1 MKKISSAIFTILLIM
16 GFAIGANAAD
26 YVYCA
31 SVEGTIALHISPND
45 ESYRITQIPAC
56 SKLRLIKTQR
66 TWGLVEFKNKCG
78 WINLSFTRDT
88 YDKAA
93 EATGND
99 SVKNIKVN
107 SGSDRAV
114 LYNVPS
120 LSEVL
125 GSEQKYMVPNDMVLQ
140 IKRET
145 ASGWGLASMNG
156 KYAWI
161 EMKDTKRYETDTE
174 KETDKYGIYYVYV
187 LSDSG
192 EGLELRDAPG
202 GNNLYAVIPDCI
214 KLTVRETKG
223 NYAYV
228 SYDGI
233 NGWIDLR
240 YTTQSLS
247 NAQSNAGTAVNVEY
261 EVAPLNDAESQ
272 DILSVPSDNAGDGG
286 YVVGSIKKGSAVF
299 VLRNTLSGWSLVNH
313 GGTLGWLPP
322 GSVTPAQNTQED
334 IVSPLASAREGY
346 VNTPEGRGMKLYA
359 LRDDED
365 AVATIPEGVKVS
377 VIAEK
382 DGYEYVYCD
391 YAAGWALPMQTAMT
405 QEEAFAS
412 NLLKNKEYY
421 LIDDET
427 MLMSLPTY
435 STLCGS
441 SEIITAAVG
450 TYFEVSKIVTT
461 GKRKWGLTQI
471 DGKQGFINLNCANET
486 TSPFV
491 IVLSIVLTLFFVIAI
506 ALLIYNMVKKKK
518 LLPKKQER
526 THKNEK
532 KL

>member
-1 MKKISSAIFTILLIM
+1 MKKISSVIFMMMIM
-16 GFAIGANAAD
+16 LCFAVCAEAAD
-26 YVYCA
+26 YVYSA
-31 SVEGTIALHISPND
+31 SVDGMIELHLSPD
-45 ESYRITQIPAC
+45 EESYKITDIPAC
-56 SKLRLIKTQR
+56 SKMKLIRTQR
-66 TWGLVEFKNKCG
+66 TWGLVEFNNKCG
-78 WINLSFTRDT
+78 WINLSFTRDS

-99 SVKNIKVN
+99 SVKNVKVN
-107 SGSDRAV
+107 SDGDRAV

-120 LSEVL
+120 LSEIL
-125 GSEQKYMVPNDMVLQ
+125 GSEQKYVVPNDMVLQ

-161 EMKDTKRYETDTE
+161 EMKNTKRYETDTE

-187 LSDSG
+187 LSRGG
-192 EGLELRDAPG
+192 EGIELKDAPNG
-202 GNNLYAVIPDCI
+202 KNLYAVIPDCI
-214 KLTVRETKG
+214 KLTVREKRG
-223 NYAYV
+223 NHAYV

-261 EVAPLNDAESQ
+261 EVTPADDAETQ
-272 DILSVPSDNAGDGG
+272 EILSVPSANVGDGG
-286 YVVGSIKKGSAVF
+286 YVVGSIKKGTAVF
-299 VLRNTLSGWSLVNH
+299 VLRGTLSGWSLINH
-313 GGTLGWLPP
+313 GGVLGWLPP
-322 GSVTPAQNTQED
+322 GSVTPAQSEQKD
-334 IVSPLASAREGY
+334 IISSLSAKREGY
-346 VNTPEGRGMKLYA
+346 VNTTEGKGMKIYA
-359 LRDDED
+359 LREDESD
-365 AVATIPEGVKVS
+365 VATIPEGVKVS

-391 YAAGWALPMQTAMT
+391 YASGWAKSMQTCVT

-412 NLLKNKEYY
+412 KPLKNKEYY

-435 STLCGS
+435 SELCGS
-441 SEIITAAVG
+441 SELVLATVG

-491 IVLSIVLTLFFVIAI
+491 IVLS
-506 ALLIYNMVKKKK
+506 ALLTVAAVVAVTVSAYSIIKKKK
-518 LLPKKQER
+518 KKIAA
-526 THKNEK
+526 K
-532 KL
+532 KAGKDALK